1 MKTKFTLTLTLFMA
15 LIVQLTFAQQKTI
28 SGTVSDEN
36 GLPLLGATVVI
47 SGTSTGTTTDFD
59 GNYKINAN
67 TGDVLTFSY
76 VGYQSQNI
84 TVGASNTVNATL
96 QLDNTLEE
104 VVVTAL
110 GIKREEKAL
119 GYSIQKI
126 DGQEFTEAR
135 ESNLVNALSGKGS
148 GIQVTNSSGSV
159 GASSRIV
166 LRGNSSI
173 TGNNEP
179 LFVVDGV
186 PIDNTSFG
194 NAGSSGGSDLP
205 NGVADINPDDIESIS
220 VLKGPSALYGMRGA
234 NGVILIT
241 TKSGSNKDGTYSVTV
256 NSNATFTN
264 ALILPDFQN
273 SYGQGANTNHFN
285 FVDGASGGTNDG
297 VDESWGPPLDA
308 GLEFVQW
315 NSQLNE
321 GRALPWI
328 SHPDNVKNFFDTGVS
343 INNSI
348 AITKGGE
355 KGSMRLSFAKSKET
369 GIVPFT
375 ELQKLNIGF
384 NGKMDLSKRFHAGI
398 SFNYIISESDNLATG
413 GYNNENPMQQFIW
426 SGRQVDFSALRDW
439 RNFPLAPENT
449 AAAGTPLNWN
459 HNFQNNPYWVLETN
473 KNTFYKDRVIG
484 NVNFAYDFSD
494 ELTATFKYGRDQF
507 ALQTSSNKA
516 KGSNENPEGYF
527 QVINRNI
534 NETNIEFLLAYNTDI
549 NENFTFGLSAGANSM
564 KRVYNR
570 LLGIAEQLELPDL
583 YTLTNIK
590 SGVTPITSNWK
601 REQRI
606 NSVYGF
612 GSIGYKNYL
621 FLEFT
626 ARNDWASVLPAQN
639 NSFFYPSVS
648 LSGIISDMTDL
659 GSKIDY
665 LKLRASWAEVGSQG
679 VLAPYSTNLTYELN
693 NTGFGNLANTPN
705 TRFNSDI
712 EPEKTTATEFGVDL
726 RMFKSKLKL
735 SATYYNQQGES
746 LILELDT
753 APETGYTRAWKN
765 AAEMSNTGIEL
776 SLGATVIQNDNFSLN
791 VDFNWAKNNNEV
803 VSTEGNSSVILGGQW
818 GLRLE
823 AIPGES
829 YGSLVGRGFQR
840 DPSGNVIYNA
850 ISGLPEIDNEYKIL
864 GNITPDWTGGVNIS
878 MSYKNFDFSTLID
891 AKIGGDLHSMSYSWG
906 RYAGVLEET
915 LYGRETGIIGDGVIP
930 DGNGGYVQNNVVAT
944 AKAYNQ
950 RAFSNSVEESAI
962 FDASYVKWR
971 SLSIGYNLTP
981 KLLKGTFLSAA
992 KISLVGR
999 NLAILHRNVPHIDPE
1014 TGFSSANGEQGQ
1026 EFGQLPSTRSIGM
1039 NINLKF

>member
-1 MKTKFTLTLTLFMA
+1 MILTLFTA
-15 LIVQLTFAQQKTI
+15 LIVQTTYAQQKTV

-36 GLPLLGATVVI
+36 SLPLIGATVVI
-47 SGTSTGTTTDFD
+47 SGTSSGTTTDFD

-67 TGDVLTFSY
+67 TGDVLIFSY
-76 VGYQSQNI
+76 VGYKNKEA
-84 TVGASNTVNATL
+84 TVGASNTISLAL
-96 QLDNTLEE
+96 EPDNTLEE
-104 VVVTAL
+104 VIVTAL
-110 GIKREEKAL
+110 GIKKEEKSI

-126 DGQEFTEAR
+126 DGQGFTEAR

-148 GIQVTNSSGSV
+148 GIQVTNSSGSI

-194 NAGSSGGSDLP
+194 NAGSGGGSDLP
-205 NGVADINPDDIESIS
+205 NGVADINPDDIESVS

-234 NGVILIT
+234 NGVIIIT
-241 TKSGSNKDGTYSVTV
+241 TKSGSNKDGAYTVTV
-256 NSNATFTN
+256 NSNTTFTN
-264 ALILPDFQN
+264 ALILPDYQN
-273 SYGQGANTNHFN
+273 SYGQGADSNFFN

-297 VDESWGPPLDA
+297 VDESWGPALDA

-315 NSQLNE
+315 NSQLN
-321 GRALPWI
+321 GGAPLPWV
-328 SHPDNVKNFFDTGVS
+328 SHPDNVKDFFDTGLAVS
-343 INNSI
+343 NSI
-348 AITKGGE
+348 AISKGGE
-355 KGSMRLSFAKSKET
+355 TGSMRLSLAKSAET

-384 NGKMDLSKRFHAGI
+384 NGKMDLGKNFHAGI
-398 SFNYIISESDNLATG
+398 SFNYIISESDNLSTG

-426 SGRQVDFSALRDW
+426 SGRQVNFSDLRDW

-459 HNFQNNPYWVLETN
+459 HNFQNNPYWVLENN

-484 NVNFAYDFSD
+484 NINFAYDFTKD
-494 ELTATFKYGRDQF
+494 LTATFKYGRDQF
-507 ALQTSSNKA
+507 ALQTTSNKSQ
-516 KGSNENPEGYF
+516 GSNENPEGFF

-534 NETNIEFLLAYNTDI
+534 NETNIEFLLSYNTDI
-549 NENFTFGLSAGANSM
+549 SEDFTFGLSAGGNSM

-570 LLGIAEQLELPDL
+570 LLGQAAQLELPDL
-583 YTLTNIK
+583 YTLSNIK
-590 SGVTPITSNWK
+590 SGVTPIATNWN

-606 NSVYGF
+606 NSIYGF

-626 ARNDWASVLPAQN
+626 ARNDWASVLPSQN
-639 NSFFYPSVS
+639 NSFFYPSLS
-648 LSGIISDMTDL
+648 LSGIVSDMVDL

-665 LKLRASWAEVGSQG
+665 LKLRGSWSEVGSQG
-679 VLAPYSTNLTYELN
+679 ALSPYRTNLTYNLSN
-693 NTGFGNLANTPN
+693 SGFGNLANTPN

-712 EPEKTTATEFGVDL
+712 EPENTTATELGFDL

-735 SATYYNQQGES
+735 SATYYNQQGKS
-746 LILELDT
+746 LILPIGTDP
-753 APETGYTRAWKN
+753 ASGYTAAWKN
-765 AAEMSNTGIEL
+765 AAEMSNTGIEF
-776 SLGATVIQNDNFSLN
+776 SLGATVIQNENFSLN
-791 VDFNWAKNNNEV
+791 LDVNWAKNNNEV
-803 VSTEGNSSVILGGQW
+803 VSLGGLDSYILGGQW
-818 GLRLE
+818 GARLE

-829 YGSLVGRGFQR
+829 YGSLVGRGFQQ
-840 DPSGNVIYNA
+840 DPNGNVIYNA
-850 ISGLPEIDNEYKIL
+850 NSGLPEIDNEYKVL

-878 MSYKNFDFSTLID
+878 MTYKNFDFSTLID
-891 AKIGGDLHSMSYSWG
+891 AKIGGDLHSMSYAWG

-915 LYGRETGIIGDGVIP
+915 LYGRETGVTGNGVIP
-930 DGNGGYVQNNVVAT
+930 DGNGGYVPNNVVAT

-950 RAFSNSVEESAI
+950 NSFSNSVEESAI

-971 SLSIGYNLTP
+971 SLSIGYSLSP
-981 KLLKGTFLSAA
+981 KLLKGTFMSAA
-992 KISLVGR
+992 KIALVGR
-999 NLAILHRNVPHIDPE
+999 NLAVLHRNVPHIDPE

-1026 EFGQLPSTRSIGM
+1026 EFGQLPSTRSIGI